1 MHIKFDKEK
10 LIKIFLYFMFVFSFI
25 MQSVSAS
32 DSLNSHNTF
41 WCQFWLTVLFIT
53 AACIEVPKMITLKKS
68 GLIDKDPLSA
78 KAWRPKVIV
87 QIIAIL
93 TYFILIYCYR
103 FVLYK

>member
-1 MHIKFDKEK
+1 MHINLTKK
-10 LIKIFLYFMFVFSFI
+10 LIKFFYILCFFSSFI
-25 MQSVSAS
+25 MHSVSAS

-78 KAWRPKVIV
+78 KAWRQKVII